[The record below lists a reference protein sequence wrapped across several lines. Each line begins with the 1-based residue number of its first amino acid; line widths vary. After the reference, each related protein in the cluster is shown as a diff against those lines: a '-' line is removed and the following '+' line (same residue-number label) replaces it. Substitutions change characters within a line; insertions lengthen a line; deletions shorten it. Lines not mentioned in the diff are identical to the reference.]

1 MEVVQPGAFHLGHGA
16 TGENEPLP
24 TKEESVMT
32 DLLGGQEVWEETAHI
47 VSTIQKEEKWTDD
60 EVRQVLLHPAFKN
73 KIRQLFRDLWPGAK
87 SATTPEVAT
96 YIEEEHTVVK
106 DVPSR
111 FFRAQT
117 LEFPS
122 LLKTGKERI
131 SSETTLNRAEKLEG
145 NNGIADA
152 VWLLENQHLI
162 PTKLRGKANIV
173 FPGTLLLDSDGRLL
187 VPYLDW
193 DDDSWVLEFS
203 WLDEGWSGQDCVVRW
218 K

>member
-1 MEVVQPGAFHLGHGA
+1 
-16 TGENEPLP
+16 
-24 TKEESVMT
+24 MT
-32 DLLGGQEVWEETAHI
+32 DLLGGQEVWEETAYI

-87 SATTPEVAT
+87 SATTPKVAALIKG
-96 YIEEEHTVVK
+96 YTVIK

-111 FFRAQT
+111 FFCAQT

-122 LLKTGKERI
+122 FLKAGKKRI
-131 SSETTLNRAEKLEG
+131 SGEAMFNHAEKLEG

-162 PTKLRGKANIV
+162 PTELRGKACIV
-173 FPGTLLLDSDGRLL
+173 FSGTLLHDWEEGRLL
-187 VPYLDW
+187 VPYLEWD
-193 DDDSWVLEFS
+193 DDDSWVLEFG
-203 WLDEGWSGQDCVVRW
+203 WLDEGWSGRDCVVRC